1 VQDSTSPQNARSA
14 AFDAQ
19 GEPPLGQQPFAP
31 IFAVSA
37 RTPLLLLGAFSM
49 AAMGCSYS
57 SPNRE
62 SDGAVS
68 TMAPQGATQRPSTV
82 EFNDPAATTQQPP
95 MTADASAGLVDAL
108 AASYAADMAAL
119 AEMQR
124 TQREAAGALTV
135 QTPENRGIPAV
146 KATPL
151 APRPTVTT
159 DHAHAGNPP
168 SEQAPKTLVRTP
180 TVTPTKKPTS
190 PTETTGGGA
199 PTTVPTTVPTT
210 TPATTPATTP
220 TAAPTAAPAAA
231 ETPAEHHAET
241 HAETHAVGHE
251 TTPASDEGAL
261 AEPMTEPTTEP
272 TTEPMT
278 EPAHQPVAEQAAT
291 VVEPKLATTA
301 KTTTTTPDGA
311 IPASPEVLRANA
323 GLELPPAPVAAPTEP
338 TELALLLAE
347 SLAKQ
352 GEGSSEPMREWLA
365 FAAIAVANPE
375 LKLPEN
381 FGADLLPSER
391 ERVIKAHA
399 AFAAL
404 GTSLRDGN
412 SDIDR
417 SVTESLI
424 AALTGG
430 PKLGIPKVD
439 LCTRVDGFG
448 RYTPLTNHKFLAR
461 ANTRFIVYTELD
473 GFNSD
478 YTDGNFVTRLA
489 TRVSIESERDN
500 IEVWQRSPEWTAVVD
515 TSDVRRDEFFLCEI
529 IPISEYLSVGS
540 YRLKIE
546 VRDEATGA
554 VAVSTVPIH
563 VVADPAMA
571 AVQD

>member
-1 VQDSTSPQNARSA
+1 M
-14 AFDAQ
+14 
-19 GEPPLGQQPFAP
+19 
-31 IFAVSA
+31 I
-37 RTPLLLLGAFSM
+37 
-49 AAMGCSYS
+49 
-57 SPNRE
+57 
-62 SDGAVS
+62 
-68 TMAPQGATQRPSTV
+68 
-82 EFNDPAATTQQPP
+82 
-95 MTADASAGLVDAL
+95 
-108 AASYAADMAAL
+108 
-119 AEMQR
+119 
-124 TQREAAGALTV
+124 
-135 QTPENRGIPAV
+135 
-146 KATPL
+146 
-151 APRPTVTT
+151 
-159 DHAHAGNPP
+159 
-168 SEQAPKTLVRTP
+168 
-180 TVTPTKKPTS
+180 
-190 PTETTGGGA
+190 
-199 PTTVPTTVPTT
+199 
-210 TPATTPATTP
+210 
-220 TAAPTAAPAAA
+220 
-231 ETPAEHHAET
+231 
-241 HAETHAVGHE
+241 
-251 TTPASDEGAL
+251 
-261 AEPMTEPTTEP
+261 
-272 TTEPMT
+272 
-278 EPAHQPVAEQAAT
+278 
-291 VVEPKLATTA
+291 
-301 KTTTTTPDGA
+301 
-311 IPASPEVLRANA
+311 
-323 GLELPPAPVAAPTEP
+323 
-338 TELALLLAE
+338 ELALLLAD